1 MRVEYDEIDRVF
13 RIYRG
18 SDWYCSMTVDYRGDF
33 DSFEIVKDKELV
45 VRTLGNVVARFDEY
59 GRSLS

>member
-1 MRVEYDEIDRVF
+1 
-13 RIYRG
+13 
-18 SDWYCSMTVDYRGDF
+18 MTDYRGDF